1 MSEEIYSGPDRRQ
14 EGRRADV
21 DMDALT
27 SLMTRVVTL
36 VERYMETHT
45 NVMEAFVDKDAVAHR
60 RAHEVW
66 IAESQ
71 QRAAFWL
78 DMRNSMAK
86 WGLIGLAGWI
96 FMQLWTGALKGP
108 SP

>member
-1 MSEEIYSGPDRRQ
+1 
-14 EGRRADV
+14 
-21 DMDALT
+21 MDDLT
-27 SLMTRVVTL
+27 SLITRIVTL
-36 VERYMETHT
+36 IEKYMETHT
-45 NVMEAFVDKDAVAHR
+45 NVMEAFVDRDGPAHR

-66 IAESQ
+66 IKETEE
-71 QRAAFWL
+71 RAAFWM